1 MYTFLEHIALDFVL
15 MIFAS
20 MMLIDISGFFR
31 TKTRNSDRKPAAYSP
46 KTLVIIPC
54 KGDDYSLLDN
64 LLSVKKQ
71 DYPYYSIICVV
82 DNSIDPALKYIRKA
96 GLKYIISSSDCLNC
110 SGKVR
115 AISTALEKFTDYDV
129 YVIADSD
136 VEMAKGWLSGLVM
149 RLHDKRVGIST
160 SYPYFMH
167 VGGFWSKVKSVW
179 GLVGEGLM
187 ESEHTRFGWGGS
199 LAFRKELL
207 SGSTTS
213 FKNSVYSVSDDIS
226 LTKISGQKGLKI
238 SYVSSSRPVVK
249 TDDNFSKFTEW
260 ANRQTALSI
269 IGNRKNLYFGIAFY
283 LSEAILLVSGI
294 SLSILVSPIFLLL
307 LVHYA
312 RSFAVILKRSRQKGA
327 YLIPISIMMPF
338 LYLYNLLHARGMKSI
353 EWRGSVYRLPV
364 KH

>member
-1 MYTFLEHIALDFVL
+1 MV
-15 MIFAS
+15 FAS

-31 TKTRNSDRKPAAYSP
+31 TKARNSRRNSGRKPSTYSP

-54 KGDDYSLLDN
+54 KGRDYSLLDN

-71 DYPYYSIICVV
+71 DYTNYSIICVV
-82 DNSIDPALKYIRKA
+82 DSSDDPALGYIRKA
-96 GLKYIISSSDCLNC
+96 GLRHIISASDCSNC

-136 VEMAKGWLSGLVM
+136 VEMAEGWLSGLIM
-149 RLHDKRVGIST
+149 PLHDRKIGIST

-187 ESEHTRFGWGGS
+187 ESEYTRFGWGGS
-199 LAFRKELL
+199 LAFRKDLL
-207 SGSTTS
+207 SGSTMP

-226 LTKISGQKGLKI
+226 LTKISEQKGLKI
-238 SYVSSSRPVVK
+238 FYASEPRPVVK
-249 TDDNFSKFTEW
+249 TNDNFSEFTEW

-269 IGNRKNLYFGIAFY
+269 TGNRKNLYLGIAFY

-294 SLSILVSPIFLLL
+294 SLSILVSPIFLFLL
-307 LVHYA
+307 LHYA
-312 RSFAVILKRSRQKGA
+312 RSVVVILKRSKQKGA
-327 YLIPISIMMPF
+327 YMMPISVMMPF
-338 LYLYNLLHARGMKSI
+338 LYLYNLLHAKDMKSI
-353 EWRGSVYRLPV
+353 EWRGSVYSLLG
-364 KH
+364 KD